1 MATDKITISY
11 PSPDSTD
18 SLQILLDPI
27 THELVGGND
36 VNIENA
42 FKCKDNTLTVIIYN
56 TGEQD
61 ATATFRK
68 GVYQNAVLGDLSVS
82 VEAGKTVIVKVENPS
97 RFEQADSS
105 LTIGFS
111 SGMVGNLLVFG
122 KKAGLQ

>member
-1 MATDKITISY
+1 MATDKITVSY

-27 THELVGGND
+27 THTLVGGNE

-42 FKCKDNTLTVIIYN
+42 FKCKDNTLTIIINN
-56 TGEQD
+56 TGDQD
-61 ATATFRK
+61 ATATFKK

-82 VEAGKTVIVKVENPS
+82 VEAGKMVIVKVENPS

-111 SGMVGNLLVFG
+111 SKITGNLIVFG
-122 KKAGLQ
+122 KKSGLQ